1 MSNSGKNQGRTSPTT
16 PSAASRVQGAVAR
29 ANGGAVPQGS
39 YVGRLQGA
47 AARNFGKSG
56 SKK

>member
-1 MSNSGKNQGRTSPTT
+1 MSKSSNNQGRTSPTT
-16 PSAASRVQGAVAR
+16 PSVASRVQGTVAR
-29 ANGGAVPQGS
+29 THGGAVPQGS
-39 YVGRLQGA
+39 YVGRFQAA